1 MKRPGSTIADQSIPR
16 RVVLDACV
24 LYPPSLRDLLL
35 TVAALDAFEVV
46 WSERI
51 LAEVERNV
59 LADNADIDPERF
71 RRHTLGA
78 MRAAFPDATAEPL
91 AEDELDATD
100 IDPGDRHVVAAAVAA
115 GADAIVTINVRHFPA
130 AALNPVGI
138 AVLTP
143 GFLLDMLETLQPS
156 LVDQALDAMSRR
168 WKNPPRT
175 SGEIL
180 NLLMVHPTMA
190 EPVALIK
197 QRRSPAR

>member
-1 MKRPGSTIADQSIPR
+1 
-16 RVVLDACV
+16 
-24 LYPPSLRDLLL
+24 
-35 TVAALDAFEVV
+35 
-46 WSERI
+46 
-51 LAEVERNV
+51 
-59 LADNADIDPERF
+59 
-71 RRHTLGA
+71 
-78 MRAAFPDATAEPL
+78 MRACSTRRRCETCCSPSQPWTPSRSYGANGSWRRSSATFWQTTRTSTPSGFGGTPSAPCGSAFPDATAEPL

-115 GADAIVTINVRHFPA
+115 GADAIVTINVRHFPV

-175 SGEIL
+175 SREIL

>member
-1 MKRPGSTIADQSIPR
+1 MKRPGSTIADQSLPR

-35 TVAALDAFEVV
+35 TLAALDAFEVV
-46 WSERI
+46 WTERI
-51 LAEVERNV
+51 LEEVERNV

-91 AEDELDATD
+91 AEDELAVTA
-100 IDPGDRHVVAAAVAA
+100 IDLDDRHVVAAAVAA

-130 AALNPVGI
+130 SALNPAGL

-143 GFLLDMLETLQPS
+143 GLLLDMLETSQPS

-175 SGEIL
+175 SGEIMD
-180 NLLMVHPTMA
+180 LLMVHPTMA
-190 EPVALIK
+190 EPVARIA
-197 QRRSPAR
+197 RRRD

>member
-1 MKRPGSTIADQSIPR
+1 MKRPGSTIADQSLPR

-59 LADNADIDPERF
+59 LADNAGIDPERF

-91 AEDELDATD
+91 AEDELDDASD
-100 IDPGDRHVVAAAVAA
+100 IDPGDRHVVAAALAA
-115 GADAIVTINVRHFPA
+115 GADAIVTINIRHFPA
-130 AALNPVGI
+130 AALDPVGI
-138 AVLTP
+138 AVFTP
-143 GFLLDMLETLQPS
+143 GLLLDVLETSQPS
-156 LVDQALDAMSRR
+156 LVDRALDAMSRR
-168 WKNPPRT
+168 WKNPART
-175 SGEIL
+175 RDEIME
-180 NLLMVHPTMA
+180 LLKVHPTMA
-190 EPVALIK
+190 EPVTRIS
-197 QRRSPAR
+197 RRRQ